1 MILNQKMESD
11 QAIINNLKDDLKS
24 KSIEELI
31 YLNFNPSFYVEK
43 STQALREQN
52 EKLLSELNELNKSYQ
67 TNKLQY
73 DNINRMLDDY
83 KNQYEQ
89 KENELMNLKRQKEAI
104 DGQVTPDGLQNA
116 LKSFID
122 MNYYKPK
129 QQLTN
134 DFLSGKVSLNDF
146 EDRFKNLNQNYHYY
160 SIIKDKLN
168 QCK

>member
-1 MILNQKMESD
+1 MESD
-11 QAIINNLKDDLKS
+11 QTIINNLKDDLKS

-43 STQALREQN
+43 STQGLREQN
-52 EKLLSELNELNKSYQ
+52 EKLLLELNELNKTYQ

-73 DNINRMLDDY
+73 DNIKKMLDDY
-83 KNQYEQ
+83 KAQYST
-89 KENELMNLKRQKEAI
+89 KEEELMRLKSQKEAI
-104 DGQVTPDGLQNA
+104 DGQITPEGLQNA

-122 MNYYKPK
+122 MNYYRPK

-134 DFLSGKVSLNDF
+134 DFLSGKVSLSDF

-160 SIIKDKLN
+160 SIVKDKLN

>member
-1 MILNQKMESD
+1 MEND
-11 QAIINNLKDDLKS
+11 QSIINNLKEDLKS

-43 STQALREQN
+43 STQSLREEN
-52 EKLLSELNELNKSYQ
+52 EKLLSELNDINKNYQ

-73 DNINRMLDDY
+73 DNIIKMLNDY
-83 KNQYEQ
+83 KSQYSAKEQELYNLIEQ
-89 KENELMNLKRQKEAI
+89 KKAI
-104 DGQVTPDGLQNA
+104 DGQITVDGLQNA
-116 LKSFID
+116 LKTFID

-134 DFLSGKVSLNDF
+134 DFLSGKVSLPEF
-146 EDRFKNLNQNYHYY
+146 EDKFKNLNQNFHYY
-160 SIIKDKLN
+160 SIVKDKLN

>member
-1 MILNQKMESD
+1 MESE
-11 QAIINNLKDDLKS
+11 QNIINNLKDDLKS

-31 YLNFNPSFYVEK
+31 YLNFNPSFYIEK
-43 STQALREQN
+43 STQGLREQN
-52 EKLLSELNELNKSYQ
+52 EQLLFELNELNKTYQ

-73 DNINRMLDDY
+73 DNIKKMLDDY
-83 KNQYEQ
+83 KAQYST
-89 KENELMNLKRQKEAI
+89 KEEELMRLKSQKEAI
-104 DGQVTPDGLQNA
+104 DGQITPEGLQNA

-122 MNYYKPK
+122 MNYYRPK

-134 DFLSGKVSLNDF
+134 DFLSGKVSLSDF
-146 EDRFKNLNQNYHYY
+146 EDKFKNLNQNYHYY

>member
-1 MILNQKMESD
+1 MESE
-11 QAIINNLKDDLKS
+11 QNIINNLKDDLKS

-43 STQALREQN
+43 STQGLREQN
-52 EKLLSELNELNKSYQ
+52 EKLLLELNELNKTYQ

-73 DNINRMLDDY
+73 DNIKKMLDDY
-83 KNQYEQ
+83 KAQYSSKEQ
-89 KENELMNLKRQKEAI
+89 ELMRLKSQKEAI
-104 DGQVTPDGLQNA
+104 DGQITPEGLQNA

-134 DFLSGKVSLNDF
+134 DFLSGKVSLSDF
-146 EDRFKNLNQNYHYY
+146 EDKFKNLNQNYHYY

>member
-1 MILNQKMESD
+1 MESD
-11 QAIINNLKDDLKS
+11 QAIINNLKEDLKS

-43 STQALREQN
+43 STQPLREQN
-52 EKLLSELNELNKSYQ
+52 EKLLSELNELNKNYQ
-67 TNKLQY
+67 TNKMQY
-73 DNINRMLDDY
+73 ENIMKMLDDY
-83 KNQYEQ
+83 KRQYGAKEQ
-89 KENELMNLKRQKEAI
+89 ELMDLKRQKEAI

-134 DFLSGKVSLNDF
+134 DFLSGKVSLGEF
-146 EDRFKNLNQNYHYY
+146 EDKFKNLNQNFHYY
-160 SIIKDKLN
+160 SIIRDKLN

>member
-1 MILNQKMESD
+1 MESE
-11 QAIINNLKDDLKS
+11 QTIINNLKDDLKS

-43 STQALREQN
+43 STQGLREQN
-52 EKLLSELNELNKSYQ
+52 EKLLLELNELNKTYQ

-73 DNINRMLDDY
+73 DNIKKMLDDY
-83 KNQYEQ
+83 KAQYSSKEQ
-89 KENELMNLKRQKEAI
+89 ELMRLKSQKEAI
-104 DGQVTPDGLQNA
+104 DGQITPEGLQNA

-122 MNYYKPK
+122 MNYYRPK

-134 DFLSGKVSLNDF
+134 DFLSGKVSLSDF
-146 EDRFKNLNQNYHYY
+146 EDKFKNLNQNYHYY

>member
-1 MILNQKMESD
+1 MESD
-11 QAIINNLKDDLKS
+11 QTIINNLKDDLKS

-43 STQALREQN
+43 STQGLREQN
-52 EKLLSELNELNKSYQ
+52 EKLLFELNELNKTYQ

-73 DNINRMLDDY
+73 DNIKKMLDDY
-83 KNQYEQ
+83 KAQYSSKEQ
-89 KENELMNLKRQKEAI
+89 ELMKLKRQKEAI
-104 DGQVTPDGLQNA
+104 DGQITPEGLQNA

-122 MNYYKPK
+122 MNYYRPK

-134 DFLSGKVSLNDF
+134 DFLSGKVSLGDF
-146 EDRFKNLNQNYHYY
+146 EDKFKNLNQNYHYY
-160 SIIKDKLN
+160 SIVKDKLN

>member
-1 MILNQKMESD
+1 MESD
-11 QAIINNLKDDLKS
+11 QTIINNLKDDLKS

-43 STQALREQN
+43 STQGLREQN
-52 EKLLSELNELNKSYQ
+52 EKLLLELNELNKTYQ

-73 DNINRMLDDY
+73 DNIKKMLDDY
-83 KNQYEQ
+83 KAQYSSKEQ
-89 KENELMNLKRQKEAI
+89 ELMRLKSQKEAI
-104 DGQVTPDGLQNA
+104 DGQITPEGLQNA

-134 DFLSGKVSLNDF
+134 DFLSGKVSLSDF
-146 EDRFKNLNQNYHYY
+146 EDKFKNLNQNYHYY

>member
-1 MILNQKMESD
+1 MESE
-11 QAIINNLKDDLKS
+11 QTIINNLKDDLKS

-43 STQALREQN
+43 STQGLREQN
-52 EKLLSELNELNKSYQ
+52 EKLLLELNELNKTYQ

-73 DNINRMLDDY
+73 DNIKKMLDDY
-83 KNQYEQ
+83 KAQYSSKEQ
-89 KENELMNLKRQKEAI
+89 ELMRLKSQKEAI
-104 DGQVTPDGLQNA
+104 DGQITPEGLQNA

-122 MNYYKPK
+122 MNYYRPK

-134 DFLSGKVSLNDF
+134 DFLSGKVSLSDF
-146 EDRFKNLNQNYHYY
+146 EDKFKNLNQNYHYY
-160 SIIKDKLN
+160 SIVKDKLN